1 MKKDKIKLQKRSA
14 ARISFRIFQDPST
27 LFSFL
32 IRGIVRYIIITRM
45 VVEKRRKSVNA
56 AASSLYSAWPVSIDR
71 RTFCFTPFALIRPS
85 RREASTL
92 PQPLR
97 QPRSPFTLFLSEI
110 RRAALS
116 PLPLPFQP
124 FDPQPTTLSSFFLE
138 EATSSTVS
146 PPPSMP
152 FGRKERK
159 IKKEERGKKGK
170 KGEGMSWLGRGEL
183 VVSGAVVFT
192 FSLSLS
198 LSRVL
203 IAYRLDLN
211 GASSRIFTIFS
222 KNLYIYKF
230 I

>member
-116 PLPLPFQP
+116 PLPPAFSTLRPPTDHPLLLLSRRSHLLHRLPP
-124 FDPQPTTLSSFFLE
+124 P
-138 EATSSTVS
+138 

-198 LSRVL
+198 R
-203 IAYRLDLN
+203 A
-211 GASSRIFTIFS
+211 F
-222 KNLYIYKF
+222 
-230 I
+230 

>member
-1 MKKDKIKLQKRSA
+1 M
-14 ARISFRIFQDPST
+14 
-27 LFSFL
+27 
-32 IRGIVRYIIITRM
+32 
-45 VVEKRRKSVNA
+45 EKRRKSVNA

-146 PPPSMP
+146 PLPVYAFRPK
-152 FGRKERK
+152 GKENKERGKGKERKER
-159 IKKEERGKKGK
+159 RGDELV
-170 KGEGMSWLGRGEL
+170 GEGRAGRFGGGGFYL
-183 VVSGAVVFT
+183 LS
-192 FSLSLS
+192 FSLSLARS
-198 LSRVL
+198 NRVST
-203 IAYRLDLN
+203 R
-211 GASSRIFTIFS
+211 S
-222 KNLYIYKF
+222 
-230 I
+230 

>member
-1 MKKDKIKLQKRSA
+1 M
-14 ARISFRIFQDPST
+14 
-27 LFSFL
+27 
-32 IRGIVRYIIITRM
+32 
-45 VVEKRRKSVNA
+45 EKRRKSVNA

-116 PLPLPFQP
+116 PLPPAFSTLRPPTDHPLLLLSRRSHLLHRLP
-124 FDPQPTTLSSFFLE
+124 
-138 EATSSTVS
+138 S
-146 PPPSMP
+146 PPVYAFRPK
-152 FGRKERK
+152 GKENKERGKGKERKER
-159 IKKEERGKKGK
+159 RGDELV
-170 KGEGMSWLGRGEL
+170 GEGRAGRFGGGGFYL
-183 VVSGAVVFT
+183 
-192 FSLSLS
+192 LSFS

-222 KNLYIYKF
+222 LQLQEEGNYIYKF